1 MAFPTSCALALALT
15 FATCA
20 ASRASPVTNWII
32 DHSAPPAGQ
41 TLVTSG
47 LNTSSPILGTTD
59 PTRPDNADATDFHA
73 AFPEVRLPIDG
84 DFVLLTGRVTLSGI
98 DSSERNFRF
107 GLFDQDGN
115 PGTTGW
121 LGYFVGNS
129 GATSYG
135 EIRQRDAGNSDLHV
149 SVTGSTEITR
159 TTSPGNSSTG
169 DAFIDDSYYFQLQ
182 LTRDGSNYD
191 ITSVL
196 SQFEGTAF
204 NDVMR
209 VNDQVPAATDAFRF
223 NNVAFLLGD
232 GLNTD
237 RAAFSNID
245 VVFFPAPEP
254 SAIALLAVGNLLLAG
269 RRWGRGLERP
279 AV

>member
-1 MAFPTSCALALALT
+1 MAFPTPCALVLALA

-20 ASRASPVTNWII
+20 VSQASPVTNWII

-47 LNTSSPILGTTD
+47 LNTSSPVLGTTD

-73 AFPEVRLPIDG
+73 AFPEIRLPLDG
-84 DFVLLTGRVTLSGI
+84 DFILLTGRVTLSGI

-115 PGTTGW
+115 SDTTGW

-135 EIRQRDAGNSDLHV
+135 EIRQRDAGNTDLHV
-149 SVTGSTEITR
+149 SLAGSTEITR

-169 DAFIDDSYYFQLQ
+169 APFVDHSYYFELQ
-182 LTRDGSNYD
+182 LTHDGGGYD
-191 ITSVL
+191 VSSLLFQTD
-196 SQFEGTAF
+196 GTAF
-204 NDVMR
+204 ADAMR
-209 VNDQVPAATDAFRF
+209 VNNQVAAATDAFRF

-232 GLNTD
+232 GINTD

-245 VVFFPAPEP
+245 VLFIPAPEP
-254 SAIALLAVGNLLLAG
+254 SSIALLAVGNLPLAG
-269 RRWGRGLERP
+269 HRWRRGVEGP